1 MHEEVIENV
10 LDFTREIGFSVEGL
24 DFSPVKGPE
33 GNIEYLMFVKKT
45 GCAAEIEITSNGIR
59 ELVKRSHSE
68 LDRPERT
75 QEDKAE

>member
-1 MHEEVIENV
+1 
-10 LDFTREIGFSVEGL
+10 
-24 DFSPVKGPE
+24 
-33 GNIEYLMFVKKT
+33 MFVKKT
-45 GCAAEIEITSNGIR
+45 GCAAETEITDNDIR